1 MLHFF
6 KKLYRK
12 EGEVTLTLWL
22 VADGGSVRLLSAWL
36 VKDGAT
42 IQRGLGWLDKIISE
56 FSLTK
61 VKPKV
66 GFEAEMIISCFQYR
80 VVHL

>member
-1 MLHFF
+1 MGSCDGYFINP
-6 KKLYRK
+6 
-12 EGEVTLTLWL
+12 LTGCGRWERP
-22 VADGGSVRLLSAWL
+22 VARRLTGA
-36 VKDGAT
+36 DGAT
-42 IQRGLGWLDKIISE
+42 VQRGLGWLDKIISE

>member
-1 MLHFF
+1 MP
-6 KKLYRK
+6 
-12 EGEVTLTLWL
+12 LTIDLTFWL
-22 VADGGSVRLLSAWL
+22 VADGGSARLHGAWL
-36 VKDGAT
+36 VADDAT
-42 IQRGLGWLDKIISE
+42 IQRGFGWLDKIILE